1 MTSYIYLS
9 SDAEL
14 ATGSVGDKGVTI
26 FQTTIYATENLMEF
40 FFFEP
45 NYDTDEQHFFSFSKH
60 FSSEKYQVA
69 SIDQNLPEQA
79 ENKINKRQKKALTE
93 LLSYVRN
100 HFNHTN
106 ATYIELLF
114 CLNSYENEPLK
125 HKKIIKY
132 KELSLND
139 LFYEELKFLTLTK

>member
-14 ATGSVGDKGVTI
+14 PTGSVGDKRITI
-26 FQTTIYATENLMEF
+26 FQTTVYATENSMES

-45 NYDTDEQHFFSFSKH
+45 NYDSDEQCFFSFSKH
-60 FSSEKYQVA
+60 FSFEKYQIA
-69 SIDQNLPEQA
+69 SIDQNLPEQGK
-79 ENKINKRQKKALTE
+79 NKITKRHKKALNE
-93 LLSYVRN
+93 LFNYVKN
-100 HFNHTN
+100 HFEHTN

-132 KELSLND
+132 KELTLKD